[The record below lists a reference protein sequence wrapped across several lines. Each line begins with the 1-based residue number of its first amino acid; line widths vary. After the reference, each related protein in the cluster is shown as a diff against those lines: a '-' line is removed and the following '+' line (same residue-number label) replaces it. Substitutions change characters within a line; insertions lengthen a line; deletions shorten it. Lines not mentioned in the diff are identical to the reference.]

1 EILEDIS
8 YENDKKLSQ
17 SKLSVLQGD
26 IRSYK
31 DGLKATLTDFIDL
44 PDQEIVPTEL
54 NFFRGLA
61 LNKFLI
67 IKEDNSSWDCNAFA
81 VAMIR
86 LAQVTAGAVL
96 ISFGAVNI
104 GGALV
109 AEGISNMVYATMV
122 GPSGNFSWL

>member
-17 SKLSVLQGD
+17 SKLSLLQGD

-54 NFFRGLA
+54 NFFQGLA

-67 IKEDNSSWDCNAFA
+67 IKEDNSSWDWNAFA

-86 LAQVTAGAVL
+86 LAQVIAGAVL

-109 AEGISNMVYATMV
+109 AEGISNMVYATML
-122 GPSGNFSWL
+122 PHNQDID